1 MTAKIIHMMVRVL
14 DEARSVAF
22 YSRAFGLEVA
32 ERLRFADFTLV
43 YLRNAESAF
52 ELELTINDGRAAPY
66 ALGDGYGHFAVVVE
80 DLDAEHRRFTAEG
93 LAPTP
98 IKELMLEG
106 VRRARFCFLTDP
118 DGYRIEVLQKMG
130 RYR

>member
-1 MTAKIIHMMVRVL
+1 MMAKIIHMMVRVVE
-14 DEARSVAF
+14 EARAVAF
-22 YSRAFGLEVA
+22 YRRAFALEIA

-43 YLRNAESAF
+43 YLRGTESDF

-66 ALGDGYGHFAVVVE
+66 ALGEGYGHFAVVVD
-80 DLDAEHRRFTAEG
+80 DLDAEHRRFSEQG

-98 IKELMLEG
+98 IKELTLDG
-106 VRRARFCFLTDP
+106 VRRARFCFLADP
-118 DGYRIEVLQKMG
+118 DGYRIEVLQKIG